1 MSDTRSSIKT
11 SIPDNAVRPTGVAL
25 FRRGGLVVRLALH
38 LPSYTRESCLRSES
52 QVAPGQCAFFHTQE
66 SPMASVPTLTC
77 PHCRYVFYGV
87 KITRHGV
94 MACGNCG
101 KPVRV

>member
-1 MSDTRSSIKT
+1 
-11 SIPDNAVRPTGVAL
+11 
-25 FRRGGLVVRLALH
+25 
-38 LPSYTRESCLRSES
+38 
-52 QVAPGQCAFFHTQE
+52 
-66 SPMASVPTLTC
+66 MASVPTLTC